1 MSFMRPARLKV
12 EMLLVMWASFILPVT
27 ASEIRTLKNIEVIS
41 LENSSQLRLEFDG
54 EFSGDPLINFE
65 SGSMSLRL
73 DSAQTDPALPL
84 LTVPKTDSFIK
95 AVRAV
100 QVSNT
105 NIVRLDILP
114 RSSRVVLG
122 HPAIN
127 HAGNILLVLLPGK
140 IAANPALSNTEVL
153 TDEIGQRVKSDSSF
167 PSTFSKVAT
176 ADSSSDKSG
185 ELFPMPAQDWVETI
199 LTLVFALLF
208 VLLLIYSIAYIY
220 NRFFSG
226 RFSAMQGNI
235 RIRQI
240 SSYHVGPKQKIVVF
254 DMNGR
259 LFACGVTA
267 TSINLISELH
277 DEADQEFLY
286 TAKTDEK
293 TNEIKIDHMEAD
305 FLKTLEQETKKN
317 NSEGTLPD
325 AKTEELASSVE
336 LEGQDKGVFLKPNFT
351 EDNSLT
357 ESNNRKTRSTATSKT
372 RFSNT
377 ADKTGIMLHGNKMM
391 QDFANKLSERL
402 KFLKPIK

>member
-1 MSFMRPARLKV
+1 MSFMRPAWLKV
-12 EMLLVMWASFILPVT
+12 EILLVMWPSLILPVT

-54 EFSGDPLINFE
+54 DFSGDPLINFE

-73 DSAQTDPALPL
+73 DSAQTDSSLPL
-84 LTVPKTDSFIK
+84 LTVPKADSFIK
-95 AVRAV
+95 AVRVV

-105 NIVRLDILP
+105 NIIHLDILP

-122 HPAIN
+122 HPTIN
-127 HAGNILLVLLPGK
+127 HAGNILQVLLPGK
-140 IAANPALSNTEVL
+140 LAANPALSNTELL
-153 TDEIGQRVKSDSSF
+153 TDEIGQRIKSDSSF

-176 ADSSSDKSG
+176 VDSSSDKPG

-267 TSINLISELH
+267 TSINLIAELH

-293 TNEIKIDHMEAD
+293 TNEINMDHMEAD
-305 FLKTLEQETKKN
+305 FLKTLKQETKKN
-317 NSEGTLPD
+317 NSEDTLPD
-325 AKTEELASSVE
+325 SKTEELASTIE
-336 LEGQDKGVFLKPNFT
+336 LEGQEKGVFLKPNST
-351 EDNSLT
+351 ENNSLA
-357 ESNNRKTRSTATSKT
+357 ESNNKKTGSTVPSKT

-377 ADKTGIMLHGNKMM
+377 ADKTGTMLHGNKMM

>member
-1 MSFMRPARLKV
+1 MSFMRPAWLKV
-12 EMLLVMWASFILPVT
+12 EILLVLWAGLILPVT
-27 ASEIRTLKNIEVIS
+27 ASEIRKLKNIEIIS

-54 EFSGDPLINFE
+54 EFNGDPLINFE

-73 DSAQTDPALPL
+73 DSAQTDSALPL

-140 IAANPALSNTEVL
+140 IAANPALSKTELL

-176 ADSSSDKSG
+176 ADSSSDKPG
-185 ELFPMPAQDWVETI
+185 ELFPMPAKDWVETI

-240 SSYHVGPKQKIVVF
+240 SSYHVGPKQKIIVF

-259 LFACGVTA
+259 LFACGVTT
-267 TSINLISELH
+267 TSINLIAELH

-293 TNEIKIDHMEAD
+293 TNGINMDHMEAD
-305 FLKTLEQETKKN
+305 FLKTLEQETKNN
-317 NSEGTLPD
+317 NSEDNLPD
-325 AKTEELASSVE
+325 AKTEELASSIE
-336 LEGQDKGVFLKPNFT
+336 LEGQEKGVFLKPNST
-351 EDNSLT
+351 ENNSLT
-357 ESNNRKTRSTATSKT
+357 ESNNRKTGSTVPSKT
-372 RFSNT
+372 RFSN
-377 ADKTGIMLHGNKMM
+377 AANKTGIILHGNKMM

>member
-1 MSFMRPARLKV
+1 MSFMRPAWLKV
-12 EMLLVMWASFILPVT
+12 EILLVLWVLLMLPVS
-27 ASEIRTLKNIEVIS
+27 ASEIRMLKNIKVIS

-84 LTVPKTDSFIK
+84 LTIPKTDSFIK

-105 NIVRLDILP
+105 NIVHLDILP
-114 RSSRVVLG
+114 KSTRVVLG

-127 HAGNILLVLLPGK
+127 HAGNILQVLLPGK

-176 ADSSSDKSG
+176 ADSSSDKPG

-267 TSINLISELH
+267 TSINLIAELH

-293 TNEIKIDHMEAD
+293 TNEINMDHMEAD
-305 FLKTLEQETKKN
+305 FLKTLEQETKKS

-325 AKTEELASSVE
+325 GKTEELASSIE
-336 LEGQDKGVFLKPNFT
+336 LEAQDKGVFLKPNST

-372 RFSNT
+372 SFSNA
-377 ADKTGIMLHGNKMM
+377 ADKTGIILHGNKMM